1 LTLNRCNHDKPAKDT
16 TGNARKQGDVAGR
29 QRTNPVL
36 VIRMNLSFEKLQTL
50 WKNRASVVDPDSLA
64 ARRVENIYEI
74 IERWEKEPSLPNI
87 AINDRPTSK
96 GIPANKWK
104 TVKKNLT
111 DFYEG
116 NSQLK
121 DRIGQVEDVA
131 TLLHLQKRDGRFR
144 LSSDSDSD
152 KPYELPSTE
161 PNTFRSPET
170 HFASYN
176 FPFEIIKF
184 FFSCK
189 TANIGDFEHFSKSR
203 FLPKFIWMIAS
214 REQFIPILSLRSFR
228 NLSPLFR
235 DVSKNVE
242 WGDQVDKWEL
252 SLNDFVSEWPWVSR
266 KLCIR
271 ITGSEYLDLSPK
283 DRRTLTSLLFVASV
297 SETTTKNAFDM
308 ILTGNKAI
316 ILYGPPGTG
325 KTYNAKQ
332 LATKLLTQPKP
343 EGNPGGSADPGSYEA
358 TLFEES
364 NFTRVFGDPDSA
376 EAPADNAGSFGT
388 SPDLKSLRG
397 FWELVQFHPSYSYH
411 DFIGGIMPDVN
422 NNKLSYTKKV
432 GIFKRFCDT
441 ASAHGEFPFVFI
453 IDEINRA
460 DLSSVFGELMYA
472 LEYRDNPVSTLQ
484 FGPFSIPKNVYLI
497 GTMNTADKSLV
508 TFDLALRRRFL
519 FMKLMPDLDV
529 LHDWNS
535 ARNSSQLIESD
546 ELDDFIV
553 SGKDLNKAL
562 VAEPPE
568 GLGLPEDYG
577 IGQAY
582 FMKIRDFCVREDDDS
597 LHITEFA
604 RERLW
609 DYHIEPLIEEYL
621 GAEARNLKTQ
631 IAAQRS
637 KFVGTG

>member
-1 LTLNRCNHDKPAKDT
+1 
-16 TGNARKQGDVAGR
+16 
-29 QRTNPVL
+29 
-36 VIRMNLSFEKLQTL
+36 MNLSFEKLQTL
-50 WKNRASVVDPDSLA
+50 WKNRSSVIDPDSLA
-64 ARRVENIYEI
+64 ARRVKQIYEI
-74 IERWEKEPSLPNI
+74 LERWEKEEPSLP
-87 AINDRPTSK
+87 AIVIDESPRSK
-96 GIPANKWK
+96 GIPADKWK
-104 TVKKNLT
+104 IVKKNLT

-116 NSQLK
+116 HPELK
-121 DRIGQVEDVA
+121 DRIGQIEDVA
-131 TLLHLQKRDGRFR
+131 ILLHLQNRDGGFR

-152 KPYELPSTE
+152 KPYELPSTK
-161 PNTFRSPET
+161 PSNFKAPET

-189 TANIGDFEHFSKSR
+189 TPNIGDFKHFLKSR
-203 FLPKFIWMIAS
+203 FLPKFIWMLANHGRS
-214 REQFIPILSLRSFR
+214 IPILSLRSFR
-228 NLSPLFR
+228 RLSPLFR
-235 DVSKNVE
+235 ELSENVE
-242 WGDQVDKWEL
+242 WGDRAGNWEL
-252 SLNDFVSEWPWVSR
+252 PLNDFVSEWPSVSK

-271 ITGSEYLDLSPK
+271 ITGGEYLDLSAK
-283 DRRTLTSLLFVASV
+283 DQQTLASLLFVASV

-308 ILTGNKAI
+308 IQTGNRAI

-332 LATKLLTQPKP
+332 LATQLLAQPKP
-343 EGNPGGSADPGSYEA
+343 EGSAGGPAAPGLDEP

-364 NFTRVFGDPDSA
+364 NFTKVFDDPDSTK
-376 EAPADNAGSFGT
+376 PSDGNAGSLGT
-388 SPDLKSLRG
+388 SPDPKPLRG

-422 NNKLSYTKKV
+422 NNSVSYTKKE

-441 ASAHGEFPFVFI
+441 ASAHGEVPFVFI

-472 LEYRDNPVSTLQ
+472 LEYREKPVNTLQ

-529 LHDWNS
+529 LYDWNS
-535 ARNSSQLIESD
+535 PGDPSQLIEIG
-546 ELDDFIV
+546 ELNDFIV
-553 SGKDLNKAL
+553 SAKDLNKAL
-562 VAEPPE
+562 VAEPPD

-582 FMKIRDFCVREDDDS
+582 FMKIRDFCVREDDNL
-597 LHITEFA
+597 LHITEFS

-621 GAEARNLKTQ
+621 GAEARNLKREITE
-631 IAAQRS
+631 QRS
-637 KFVGTG
+637 KFMQTR